1 MWLWSRSWPS
11 SESEEQVTAA
21 TYLRRWLSD
30 ENSEWRAVGGVRR
43 GMLLGGLS
51 RKKRKDSPRRC
62 KCLLVPDKLDSEVRR
77 I

>member
-21 TYLRRWLSD
+21 TCLRRWLSD

-43 GMLLGGLS
+43 DMLLGGPLQ
-51 RKKRKDSPRRC
+51 KKKFKTKRFSTTLQVFTR
-62 KCLLVPDKLDSEVRR
+62 S
-77 I
+77 